1 MFSKPLKPTYISAV
15 VNSQEKYCRVID
27 QVIDDPEQL
36 YRLSFWIKNEQ
47 QHSWCAVLPE
57 PRSYLNHSLN
67 SKYNLIMVPTP
78 PIPPNRI
85 TIIPRSQFGDTNK
98 DLNHKV

>member
-78 PIPPNRI
+78 HPPPIVLQLYLDHNLG
-85 TIIPRSQFGDTNK
+85 TLTK
-98 DLNHKV
+98 T